1 MAAYE
6 GVLEAIADKTRRE
19 ILEQL
24 TRGSAA
30 VGELADEL
38 PVSRP
43 AVSQHL
49 RVLLEAGLVR
59 FESAGTRNV
68 YSLDRTGFETLRTW
82 LDSFWDDVLGAF
94 ETYANEQS
102 RERRNR

>member
-6 GVLEAIADKTRRE
+6 GVLEAIADRTRRE

-24 TRGSAA
+24 TRGPAA
-30 VGELADEL
+30 VGELAEEL

-49 RVLLEAGLVR
+49 RVLLDAGLVR

-68 YSLDRTGFETLRTW
+68 YSLDRAGFDTLRTW

-94 ETYANEQS
+94 ETYANQQT
-102 RERRNR
+102 RERGSR

>member
-6 GVLEAIADKTRRE
+6 SVLEAVADKSRRQ

-24 TRGSAA
+24 SRGPAA
-30 VGELADEL
+30 VGELADRL

-49 RVLLEAGLVR
+49 RVLLDAGLVR
-59 FESAGTRNV
+59 FEPLGTKNV
-68 YSLDRTGFETLRTW
+68 YSLDRAGFDTLRTW
-82 LDSFWDDVLGAF
+82 LDSFWNDVLGAF
-94 ETYANEQS
+94 ETYANEQTS
-102 RERRNR
+102 ERGNR